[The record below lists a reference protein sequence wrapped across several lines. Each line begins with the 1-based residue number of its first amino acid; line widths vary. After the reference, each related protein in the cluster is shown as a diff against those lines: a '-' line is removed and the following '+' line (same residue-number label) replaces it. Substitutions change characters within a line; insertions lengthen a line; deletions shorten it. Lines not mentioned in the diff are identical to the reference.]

1 MMSSGAG
8 TSLVEH
14 FSSLA
19 DPRRPQGRR
28 HNLLDII
35 TMTIYGVVAG
45 AAGWDDVELFVQ
57 CKAEW
62 FRRFNGSADSWSC
75 PMASPAP
82 TPLPGCLPASTRT
95 ASGTASGHG

>member
-1 MMSSGAG
+1 MMSSGEG

-35 TMTIYGVVAG
+35 TMTICGVVAG
-45 AAGWDDVELFVQ
+45 AEGWDDVELFAQ

-75 PMASPAP
+75 LSRVNYI
-82 TPLPGCLPASTRT
+82 CRFVVN
-95 ASGTASGHG
+95 

>member
-1 MMSSGAG
+1 MMSSGEG

-14 FSSLA
+14 FSSLE

-35 TMTIYGVVAG
+35 TMTICGVVAG
-45 AAGWDDVELFVQ
+45 AEGWDDVELFAQ

-62 FRRFNGSADSWSC
+62 FRRFLELPNGTG
-75 PMASPAP
+75 SPAP